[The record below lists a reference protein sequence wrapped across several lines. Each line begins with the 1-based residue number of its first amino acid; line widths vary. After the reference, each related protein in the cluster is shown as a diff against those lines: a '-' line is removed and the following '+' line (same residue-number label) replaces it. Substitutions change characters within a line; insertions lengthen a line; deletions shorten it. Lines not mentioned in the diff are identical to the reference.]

1 MRVFWSAQ
9 GGARIAVP
17 RCSRV
22 YIWSAQ
28 TRRLSVR
35 VHQNHT
41 LRSTLLTAD
50 IISRHQHSDGAH
62 AQRRTQIRSDI
73 RESGTGACGTVS
85 AHTMAHHSSECRVW
99 QPLAR
104 NCSRYCNFGQRF
116 PEVQVLCQTHSM
128 DVPGWRRAG
137 QLVSASVPCVL
148 GARPPRPRGP
158 HRCVFNNPIIPTLT
172 SSSTSSPDE
181 ARERVVT
188 VDS

>member
-1 MRVFWSAQ
+1 MRALRWK
-9 GGARIAVP
+9 GGAELPSRKGP
-17 RCSRV
+17 RSLLSEVCR
-22 YIWSAQ
+22 ARQ
-28 TRRLSVR
+28 TV
-35 VHQNHT
+35 V
-41 LRSTLLTAD
+41 
-50 IISRHQHSDGAH
+50 SRHHQQTCQHSDGAH
-62 AQRRTQIRSDI
+62 TRRRAQIRSDI

-128 DVPGWRRAG
+128 DVSGWRLAD
-137 QLVSASVPCVL
+137 QLVSASVRCVF

-181 ARERVVT
+181 AA
-188 VDS
+188 

>member
-1 MRVFWSAQ
+1 MCSVSTSLIRYFRSFRKLSLISNVHVVLRLSRFGSGFRERVDRVRVFWSAQ

-17 RCSRV
+17 RCSRI

-99 QPLAR
+99 QPLA
-104 NCSRYCNFGQRF
+104 
-116 PEVQVLCQTHSM
+116 
-128 DVPGWRRAG
+128 
-137 QLVSASVPCVL
+137 
-148 GARPPRPRGP
+148 
-158 HRCVFNNPIIPTLT
+158 
-172 SSSTSSPDE
+172 
-181 ARERVVT
+181 
-188 VDS
+188 